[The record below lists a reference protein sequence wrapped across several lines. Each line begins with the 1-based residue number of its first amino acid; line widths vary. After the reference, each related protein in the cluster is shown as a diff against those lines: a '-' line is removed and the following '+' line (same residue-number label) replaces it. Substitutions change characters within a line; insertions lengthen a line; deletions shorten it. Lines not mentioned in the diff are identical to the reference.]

1 MILSVS
7 RRTDIPCYYFDWF
20 LNRLKD
26 GYVYIRNPINKK
38 HVSLIEFND
47 SNLDFIVFWSKY
59 PIKMLNKI
67 NELKKYDYYI
77 QHTITGYGKEIEH
90 FCNNKDDIID
100 IFKKLSLK
108 IGKEKMILRYD
119 PIFINKKYDANFH
132 ILFFYY
138 LCKNLNGYTNTVV
151 ISFLD
156 IYKKIIKSME
166 KYDIRTLNENEIMYI
181 CENISKI
188 VKKNNMRVQTC
199 SEIIDLSNY
208 GIEHG
213 SCIDKKL
220 IEKII
225 GCDLDIKK
233 DKNQRK
239 ECGCVESIDVGCYDT
254 CQNGC
259 IYCYANQNSKLVN
272 KISNLYNVNSPILC
286 DKINENDIIK
296 KREIKSFKNSQLRLF

>member
-26 GYVYIRNPINKK
+26 GYVYVRNPINKK

-77 QHTITGYGKEIEH
+77 QYTITGYGKEIEP

-132 ILFFYY
+132 ILFFDY

-156 IYKKIIKSME
+156 IYKKIIKSIE
-166 KYDIRTLNENEIMYI
+166 KYDIRSLNENEIMYI

-188 VKKNNMRVQTC
+188 AKKNNMRVQTC

-259 IYCYANQNSKLVN
+259 IYCYANQNSKLVK

-296 KREIKSFKNSQLRLF
+296 KREIKSFKNSQLKLF